1 MFVLKGNRQTGL
13 SFEGLAT
20 CVSSTTTSGHIPV
33 KIAKV
38 LKVGATLPGSSEN
51 LLEGQVVLWPENQVA
66 LYKAPAANHEITSQ
80 TIDLKGKNV

>member
-1 MFVLKGNRQTGL
+1 MQDKPATKFFSGLFLLQDQLFVLKGNRQTGL

-38 LKVGATLPGSSEN
+38 LKVVVHQLGRLYGSLTGNKRN
-51 LLEGQVVLWPENQVA
+51 LYNLIL
-66 LYKAPAANHEITSQ
+66 
-80 TIDLKGKNV
+80 